1 MRRRVLLAAILAGAA
16 PAALAHSE
24 LRGSDPAEG
33 ARLARA
39 PATLELRF
47 NEPVQVTSVT
57 LSDGAGGTVRVPL
70 PADTTPRAVHRLT
83 APALADG
90 AWRLEW
96 RAISADGHPVRGTVR
111 FAIGGGR

>member
-1 MRRRVLLAAILAGAA
+1 MRTILLAATLALAA
-16 PAALAHSE
+16 FPALAHSE

-33 ARLARA
+33 ARLAVP
-39 PATLELRF
+39 PAWLELRF

-57 LSDGAGGTVRVPL
+57 LRDGAGRRVRVAL

-111 FAIGGGR
+111 FTIGGGR